1 MRKYAGGFILLILS
15 LLFVIGE
22 QTVAGPCPVMPDGRF
37 MVCHWAGQAVLGVG
51 VVLVVLS
58 LLHLA
63 FKNDGMKLGLDL
75 AVIADAALLMFI
87 PNRLIPLCIKNH
99 MRCHTVMEP
108 FVLIM
113 GVLMIAAALG
123 DFFFRRRVVKKEAA
137 QEESVPQAAADG
149 GSPRAYLFPVLCH
162 FCRIHDSREPSE
174 RSGNIG
180 KSSWRGHYRRTE
192 YSKTESRS

>member
-1 MRKYAGGFILLILS
+1 MAGS
-15 LLFVIGE
+15 
-22 QTVAGPCPVMPDGRF
+22 CPVMPDGRF

-51 VVLVVLS
+51 IVLVVLS

-75 AVIADAALLMFI
+75 AVIANAVLLLMI
-87 PNRLIPLCIKNH
+87 PNRLIHLCMKNH
-99 MRCHTVMEP
+99 MQCHTVMEP

-137 QEESVPQAAADG
+137 H
-149 GSPRAYLFPVLCH
+149 GS
-162 FCRIHDSREPSE
+162 
-174 RSGNIG
+174 
-180 KSSWRGHYRRTE
+180 
-192 YSKTESRS
+192 

>member
-1 MRKYAGGFILLILS
+1 MKKYVSSSILLVLS
-15 LLFVIGE
+15 LLFIIGE

-37 MVCHWAGQAVLGVG
+37 MVCRWASQAVFGVG
-51 VVLVVLS
+51 IVLVTLS
-58 LLHLA
+58 LFHLA

-87 PNRLIPLCIKNH
+87 PNRLIHLCMKNH

-108 FVLIM
+108 FVLVM

-137 QEESVPQAAADG
+137 H
-149 GSPRAYLFPVLCH
+149 GS
-162 FCRIHDSREPSE
+162 
-174 RSGNIG
+174 
-180 KSSWRGHYRRTE
+180 
-192 YSKTESRS
+192 

>member
-1 MRKYAGGFILLILS
+1 M
-15 LLFVIGE
+15 
-22 QTVAGPCPVMPDGRF
+22 AGPCPVMPDGRF
-37 MVCHWAGQAVLGVG
+37 MVCYWAGQAVLGVG
-51 VVLVVLS
+51 IVLVVLS

-108 FVLIM
+108 YVLKREQLI
-113 GVLMIAAALG
+113 IAAELG
-123 DFFFRRRVVKKEAA
+123 DFFFRRLVVKQAA
-137 QEESVPQAAADG
+137 AHESYPAALEESVPQAAADG
-149 GSPRAYLFPVLCH
+149 GSPRAYLFPFLCH

-174 RSGNIG
+174 RSENIG

-192 YSKTESRS
+192 HGKTESRS

>member
-1 MRKYAGGFILLILS
+1 MKKYVSSSILLVLS

-51 VVLVVLS
+51 IVLVVLS

-75 AVIADAALLMFI
+75 AVIADAVLLLMI
-87 PNRLIPLCIKNH
+87 PNRLIHLCMKNH
-99 MRCHTVMEP
+99 MQCHTVMEP

-123 DFFFRRRVVKKEAA
+123 DFFFRRRGVKKEAA
-137 QEESVPQAAADG
+137 H
-149 GSPRAYLFPVLCH
+149 GS
-162 FCRIHDSREPSE
+162 
-174 RSGNIG
+174 
-180 KSSWRGHYRRTE
+180 
-192 YSKTESRS
+192 

>member
-75 AVIADAALLMFI
+75 AVIADAVLL
-87 PNRLIPLCIKNH
+87 
-99 MRCHTVMEP
+99 
-108 FVLIM
+108 LIM
-113 GVLMIAAALG
+113 GILMIAAALG

-137 QEESVPQAAADG
+137 H
-149 GSPRAYLFPVLCH
+149 GS
-162 FCRIHDSREPSE
+162 
-174 RSGNIG
+174 
-180 KSSWRGHYRRTE
+180 
-192 YSKTESRS
+192 

>member
-22 QTVAGPCPVMPDGRF
+22 QTVAGPCPVMPHGRF

-51 VVLVVLS
+51 IVLVVLS

-75 AVIADAALLMFI
+75 AVIANAVLLLMI
-87 PNRLIPLCIKNH
+87 PNRLIHLCMKNH

-108 FVLIM
+108 FVLVM
-113 GVLMIAAALG
+113 GVLMIAAP
-123 DFFFRRRVVKKEAA
+123 RR
-137 QEESVPQAAADG
+137 EERGRPWILTGCPG
-149 GSPRAYLFPVLCH
+149 GISPAGRCGRQRSSCLPFSFPLS
-162 FCRIHDSREPSE
+162 FLPDP
-174 RSGNIG
+174 
-180 KSSWRGHYRRTE
+180 
-192 YSKTESRS
+192 

>member
-1 MRKYAGGFILLILS
+1 MKKYVSSSILLVLS

-51 VVLVVLS
+51 IVLVVLS

-63 FKNDGMKLGLDL
+63 FTNDGMKLGLDL
-75 AVIADAALLMFI
+75 AVTANAALLMLI
-87 PNRLIPLCIKNH
+87 PNHLIHLCMKNH

-108 FVLIM
+108 FMLVM

-123 DFFFRRRVVKKEAA
+123 DFFFRCRVVKKEAA
-137 QEESVPQAAADG
+137 H
-149 GSPRAYLFPVLCH
+149 GS
-162 FCRIHDSREPSE
+162 
-174 RSGNIG
+174 
-180 KSSWRGHYRRTE
+180 
-192 YSKTESRS
+192 

>member
-1 MRKYAGGFILLILS
+1 MKKYVSSSILLVLS

-22 QTVAGPCPVMPDGRF
+22 QTVAGCPVMPDGRF

-51 VVLVVLS
+51 IVLVVLL

-75 AVIADAALLMFI
+75 AVIANAVLLLMI
-87 PNRLIPLCIKNH
+87 PNRLIHLCMKNH
-99 MRCHTVMEP
+99 MQCHTVMEP

-137 QEESVPQAAADG
+137 H
-149 GSPRAYLFPVLCH
+149 GS
-162 FCRIHDSREPSE
+162 
-174 RSGNIG
+174 
-180 KSSWRGHYRRTE
+180 
-192 YSKTESRS
+192 

>member
-37 MVCHWAGQAVLGVG
+37 MVCYWAGQAVLAWGSC
-51 VVLVVLS
+51 LWFFRCFIWPL
-58 LLHLA
+58 
-63 FKNDGMKLGLDL
+63 KNDGMKLGLDL

-137 QEESVPQAAADG
+137 H
-149 GSPRAYLFPVLCH
+149 GS
-162 FCRIHDSREPSE
+162 
-174 RSGNIG
+174 
-180 KSSWRGHYRRTE
+180 
-192 YSKTESRS
+192 

>member
-1 MRKYAGGFILLILS
+1 MLINEKICGRVHSAYLEPSFCHRGADGGGTMPCYAGRQIY
-15 LLFVIGE
+15 
-22 QTVAGPCPVMPDGRF
+22 
-37 MVCHWAGQAVLGVG
+37 WAGQAVLGVG
-51 VVLVVLS
+51 IVLVVLS

-75 AVIADAALLMFI
+75 AVIANAALLMLI
-87 PNRLIPLCIKNH
+87 PNHLIHLCMKNH

-137 QEESVPQAAADG
+137 H
-149 GSPRAYLFPVLCH
+149 GS
-162 FCRIHDSREPSE
+162 
-174 RSGNIG
+174 
-180 KSSWRGHYRRTE
+180 
-192 YSKTESRS
+192 

>member
-1 MRKYAGGFILLILS
+1 MRKYAGGFILLVLS

-37 MVCHWAGQAVLGVG
+37 MVCHWAGI
-51 VVLVVLS
+51 VLVVLS

-75 AVIADAALLMFI
+75 AVIANAVLLLMI
-87 PNRLIPLCIKNH
+87 PNRLIHLCIKNH

-108 FVLIM
+108 FVLVM

-137 QEESVPQAAADG
+137 H
-149 GSPRAYLFPVLCH
+149 GS
-162 FCRIHDSREPSE
+162 
-174 RSGNIG
+174 
-180 KSSWRGHYRRTE
+180 
-192 YSKTESRS
+192 

>member
-1 MRKYAGGFILLILS
+1 MKKYAGGFILLVLS

-51 VVLVVLS
+51 IVLVVLS

-75 AVIADAALLMFI
+75 AVIANAVLLLMI
-87 PNRLIPLCIKNH
+87 PNRLIHLCMKNH
-99 MRCHTVMEP
+99 
-108 FVLIM
+108 M

-137 QEESVPQAAADG
+137 H
-149 GSPRAYLFPVLCH
+149 GS
-162 FCRIHDSREPSE
+162 
-174 RSGNIG
+174 
-180 KSSWRGHYRRTE
+180 
-192 YSKTESRS
+192 

>member
-1 MRKYAGGFILLILS
+1 MRKYAGGFILLVLS

-51 VVLVVLS
+51 SVLVVLS

-63 FKNDGMKLGLDL
+63 FKNDAMKLGLDL
-75 AVIADAALLMFI
+75 AVIANAVLLLMI

-108 FVLIM
+108 FVLVM

-123 DFFFRRRVVKKEAA
+123 DFFCRRRIVKKEAA
-137 QEESVPQAAADG
+137 H
-149 GSPRAYLFPVLCH
+149 GS
-162 FCRIHDSREPSE
+162 
-174 RSGNIG
+174 
-180 KSSWRGHYRRTE
+180 
-192 YSKTESRS
+192 

>member
-1 MRKYAGGFILLILS
+1 MKKYVSSSVLLVLS

-22 QTVAGPCPVMPDGRF
+22 RTVAGPCPVMSDGRF

-51 VVLVVLS
+51 IVLAILS

-63 FKNDGMKLGLDL
+63 FTNDGMKLGLDL
-75 AVIADAALLMFI
+75 AVIADAVLLLMI
-87 PNRLIPLCIKNH
+87 PNRLIHLCMKNH

-108 FVLIM
+108 FVLVM

-137 QEESVPQAAADG
+137 HES
-149 GSPRAYLFPVLCH
+149 
-162 FCRIHDSREPSE
+162 
-174 RSGNIG
+174 
-180 KSSWRGHYRRTE
+180 
-192 YSKTESRS
+192 

>member
-1 MRKYAGGFILLILS
+1 MRKYAGGFILLVLS

-51 VVLVVLS
+51 IVLVVLS

-75 AVIADAALLMFI
+75 AVIANAVLLLMI
-87 PNRLIPLCIKNH
+87 PNRLIHLCMKNH
-99 MRCHTVMEP
+99 MQCHTVMEP

-113 GVLMIAAALG
+113 GVLMIAAP
-123 DFFFRRRVVKKEAA
+123 RR
-137 QEESVPQAAADG
+137 EERGCPWILTGCPGGICPAGRCGRRLSSCLPFSFPLSFLPVPWQ
-149 GSPRAYLFPVLCH
+149 S
-162 FCRIHDSREPSE
+162 
-174 RSGNIG
+174 
-180 KSSWRGHYRRTE
+180 
-192 YSKTESRS
+192 